1 MEHRR
6 VGETVALIIQA
17 SRGMLKWP
25 ERPPR
30 LACQWGQRWEGL
42 DGCLRPWPLTHVLSL
57 SLCTQDEEEEA
68 CWHQTNAARCVRI
81 RTAPSLSC
89 QTWKGNTRPPDDL
102 ATLPPSPETWLR
114 SRWGGARAQ
123 GHQPLRQPRASG
135 LLCNA
140 LGVRHKMLLSFSL
153 SISIMGP
160 PLLQILEDSVNHLGF
175 IVIWS

>member
-1 MEHRR
+1 MACWLEHRR
-6 VGETVALIIQA
+6 VGKTVALIIQA

-89 QTWKGNTRPPDDL
+89 QTWKGNTRPHCHLHLKPGSGRDGVGPEPRVISL
-102 ATLPPSPETWLR
+102 YASPGL
-114 SRWGGARAQ
+114 Q
-123 GHQPLRQPRASG
+123 GFSVMPWESG
-135 LLCNA
+135 TKC
-140 LGVRHKMLLSFSL
+140 F
-153 SISIMGP
+153 
-160 PLLQILEDSVNHLGF
+160 
-175 IVIWS
+175 